1 LLFNKWLLFLFI
13 LLHLPPHHLTISC
26 FCNLSHHVTVFPFP
40 CWHCLILSF
49 RQVEVWFLTHSLVH
63 PPLFIFPWI
72 IERRVK
78 SWLTPIGWFPLQLL
92 YWYLTLFLHGTGVLW
107 GISPLLTAPGPLLFL
122 EPHFSFGMLAIPI
135 CSVANFPVASPPLH
149 LLYSLSG
156 SAFPVSLVSMSAEPL
171 PGLYACLPY
180 GSCLS
185 LTSPQRAFH
194 SFVVSQHPKTFLS
207 FSYLFLCLY
216 TFSCP
221 TATPHHNHQ
230 SLILVFSHCICSLG
244 FCLLSRLSFHFFS
257 HGTGIGVGSLFLSDF
272 CPLFYSYRYITLHE
286 LVCGY

>member
-78 SWLTPIGWFPLQLL
+78 SWLTPMGWFPLQLL

-135 CSVANFPVASPPLH
+135 CSVANFPSGLPPSSPFVQFIWICIPCPTRLDVSGAPPGSLRLSAIR
-149 LLYSLSG
+149 LLSLTHQS
-156 SAFPVSLVSMSAEPL
+156 ST
-171 PGLYACLPY
+171 
-180 GSCLS
+180 CLS
-185 LTSPQRAFH
+185 LVCSFTTPQNLPFLQL
-194 SFVVSQHPKTFLS
+194 SFPLSLYVFLS
-207 FSYLFLCLY
+207 NCNPPSQSPIAHTRVFSLHLFSRLLSPF
-216 TFSCP
+216 TSFISFFFSWDW
-221 TATPHHNHQ
+221 NRRRFI
-230 SLILVFSHCICSLG
+230 ILVR
-244 FCLLSRLSFHFFS
+244 LLSSF
-257 HGTGIGVGSLFLSDF
+257 LF
-272 CPLFYSYRYITLHE
+272 
-286 LVCGY
+286 V

>member
-1 LLFNKWLLFLFI
+1 MLFNKWLLFLFI

-149 LLYSLSG
+149 LFIWICIPCLTRLDVSGAPPGSLRL
-156 SAFPVSLVSMSAEPL
+156 SAIRLLSLTHQSST
-171 PGLYACLPY
+171 
-180 GSCLS
+180 CLS
-185 LTSPQRAFH
+185 LVCSFTTPQNLPFLQL
-194 SFVVSQHPKTFLS
+194 SFPLSLYVFLS
-207 FSYLFLCLY
+207 NCNPPSQSPIAHTRVFSLHLFSRLLSPF
-216 TFSCP
+216 TSFISFFFSWDW
-221 TATPHHNHQ
+221 NRRRFI
-230 SLILVFSHCICSLG
+230 ILVR
-244 FCLLSRLSFHFFS
+244 LLSSF
-257 HGTGIGVGSLFLSDF
+257 LF
-272 CPLFYSYRYITLHE
+272 
-286 LVCGY
+286 V